1 MRKVDIL
8 EHCLMARKRKQ
19 KKRSSAV
26 PMPAGTKGIGSLV
39 SSVGLTTATSLSA
52 SGQTVLKQVVQC
64 SCGGE
69 NSNCFKCDG
78 IGYYE
83 REVRLQD
90 GVLVDTRSSF
100 AAARCRA
107 NAQEVGFSGDAL
119 GGSYGIREH
128 GRFASPPTT
137 NTDED

>member
-1 MRKVDIL
+1 MRKVDFV
-8 EHCLMARKRKQ
+8 EDCLMAKRRKQ
-19 KKRSSAV
+19 RLSSAV
-26 PMPAGTKGIGSLV
+26 SMPAGAKGIGSLV
-39 SSVGLTTATSLSA
+39 LSVGLTTATSLSA
-52 SGQTVLKQVVQC
+52 TGQTVLKQVVQC

-69 NSNCFKCDG
+69 NPTCFKYDG
-78 IGYYE
+78 TGYYE

-90 GVLVDTRSSF
+90 GVLVDTRSNF
-100 AAARCRA
+100 AAASCRSD
-107 NAQEVGFSGDAL
+107 AQEVGFSGDAR